1 MNTVDFS
8 KQKFHPSSLSK
19 LMTNTRTTT
28 KNKIKTIN
36 EPLSVTAKGCL
47 HEIYIEEVF
56 GRSKTISSAAMK
68 KGTAVETD
76 SLELLQTVTGEV
88 YFKNQETIENDYL
101 IGTPDVIDKKNSKVV
116 DIKSSWDIWTYSRVT
131 GDSALKDYAWQV
143 KGYMWLTDTRSAQ
156 LVYALVNTPEFIIDD
171 ELYKMSFTLPPE
183 TDMEQFRPDF
193 IFDDIPSEM
202 RIKRFEVAY
211 FDEEMSELRSR
222 LDLCREY
229 LSTLKL

>member
-8 KQKFHPSSLSK
+8 KQKFHPSSLK
-19 LMTNTRTTT
+19 LLMTNSRT
-28 KNKIKTIN
+28 KS
-36 EPLSVTAKGCL
+36 EPLSETAKGCL

-56 GRSKTISSAAMK
+56 GRRKTISSAAMK

-76 SLELLQTVTGEV
+76 SLDLLQSVTGEV
-88 YFKNQETIENDYL
+88 YFKNQETIENEYL

-156 LVYALVNTPEFIIDD
+156 LVYALVNTPEFIIED
-171 ELYKMSFTLPPE
+171 ELYKMSFTLPHN
-183 TDMEQFRPDF
+183 TDMEQFRPNF

>member
-8 KQKFHPSSLSK
+8 KQKFHPSSLK
-19 LMTNTRTTT
+19 LLMTNSRS
-28 KNKIKTIN
+28 KS
-36 EPLSVTAKGCL
+36 EPLSETAKGCL

-56 GRSKTISSAAMK
+56 GRRKTISSAAMK

-76 SLELLQTVTGEV
+76 SLDLLQAVTGEV
-88 YFKNQETIENDYL
+88 YFKNQETIENEYL

-156 LVYALVNTPEFIIDD
+156 LVYALVNTPEFLIAD
-171 ELYKMSFTLPPE
+171 ELYKMSFTMPLN
-183 TDMEQFRPDF
+183 TDMEQFRPNF

-202 RIKRFEVAY
+202 RIKQFEVAY

-222 LDLCREY
+222 LDSCREY

>member
-8 KQKFHPSSLSK
+8 KQKFHPSSLK
-19 LMTNTRTTT
+19 LLMTNSRS
-28 KNKIKTIN
+28 KS
-36 EPLSVTAKGCL
+36 EPLSETAKGCL

-56 GRSKTISSAAMK
+56 GRRKTISSAAMK

-76 SLELLQTVTGEV
+76 SLDLLQSVTGEV
-88 YFKNQETIENDYL
+88 YFKNQSTIENEYL
-101 IGTPDVIDKKNSKVV
+101 IGTPDVIDKKNSKIV

-143 KGYMWLTDTRSAQ
+143 KGYMWLTETRSAQ
-156 LVYALVNTPEFIIDD
+156 IVYALVNTPEFLIADQ
-171 ELYKMSFTLPPE
+171 LYKMSFTLPPD
-183 TDMEQFRPDF
+183 TDMEQFRPNF

-202 RIKRFEVAY
+202 RIKQFEVAY
-211 FDEEMSELRSR
+211 FEEEMSELRSR

-229 LSTLKL
+229 LLTIKL

>member
-19 LMTNTRTTT
+19 LMTNTRATT
-28 KNKIKTIN
+28 KTIN
-36 EPLSVTAKGCL
+36 EPLSVTAKSCL

-88 YFKNQETIENDYL
+88 YFKNQKTIENEYL

-116 DIKSSWDIWTYSRVT
+116 DIKSSWDIWTYSKVAQA
-131 GDSALKDYAWQV
+131 SALKDYAWQL

-156 LVYALVNTPEFIIDD
+156 LVYALVNTPEFIIDN

-183 TDMEQFRPDF
+183 TDMEQFRPNF
-193 IFDDIPSEM
+193 IFDDVPSEM
-202 RIKRFEVAY
+202 RIKRFEVSY
-211 FDEEMSELRSR
+211 FEEEISELRSR

>member
-8 KQKFHPSSLSK
+8 KQKFHPSSLK
-19 LMTNTRTTT
+19 LLMTNSRT
-28 KNKIKTIN
+28 KS
-36 EPLSVTAKGCL
+36 EPLSETAKGCL

-56 GRSKTISSAAMK
+56 GRRKTISSAAMK

-88 YFKNQETIENDYL
+88 YFKNQETIENEYL
-101 IGTPDVIDKKNSKVV
+101 IGTPDVIDKKNNKIV

-156 LVYALVNTPEFIIDD
+156 LVYALVNTPEFLIAD
-171 ELYKMSFTLPPE
+171 ELYKMSFTMPPN
-183 TDMEQFRPDF
+183 TDMEQFRPNF

-202 RIKRFEVAY
+202 RIKQFEVAY

-229 LSTLKL
+229 LLTLKL

>member
-8 KQKFHPSSLSK
+8 KQKFHPSSLK
-19 LMTNTRTTT
+19 LLMTNSRS
-28 KNKIKTIN
+28 KS
-36 EPLSVTAKGCL
+36 EPLSETAKGCL

-56 GRSKTISSAAMK
+56 GRRKTISSAAMK

-88 YFKNQETIENDYL
+88 YFKNQATIENEYL

-156 LVYALVNTPEFIIDD
+156 LVYALVNTPEFLIAD
-171 ELYKMSFTLPPE
+171 ELYKMSFTMPLN
-183 TDMEQFRPDF
+183 TDMEQFRPNF

-202 RIKRFEVAY
+202 RIKQFEVAY

>member
-8 KQKFHPSSLSK
+8 KQKFHPSSLK
-19 LMTNTRTTT
+19 LLMTNSRT
-28 KNKIKTIN
+28 KS
-36 EPLSVTAKGCL
+36 EPLSETAKGCL

-56 GRSKTISSAAMK
+56 SRRKTISSAAMK

-88 YFKNQETIENDYL
+88 YFKNQETIENEYL
-101 IGTPDVIDKKNSKVV
+101 IGTPDVIDKKNNKIV
-116 DIKSSWDIWTYSRVT
+116 DIKSSWDIWSYSRVT
-131 GDSALKDYAWQV
+131 GDSALKDYAWQL
-143 KGYMWLTDTRSAQ
+143 KGYMWLTETRSSQ

-171 ELYKMSFTLPPE
+171 ELYKMSFTLPPN
-183 TDMEQFRPDF
+183 TDMEQFRPNF

-202 RIKRFEVAY
+202 RIKQFEVAY
-211 FDEEMSELRSR
+211 FEEDILELRSR

>member
-8 KQKFHPSSLSK
+8 KQKFHPSSLK
-19 LMTNTRTTT
+19 LLMTNTKTTT

-56 GRSKTISSAAMK
+56 GRRKTISSAAMK

-76 SLELLQTVTGEV
+76 SLELLQAVTGEV
-88 YFKNQETIENDYL
+88 YFKNQETIENEYL
-101 IGTPDVIDKKNSKVV
+101 IGTPDVIDKKNSKIV
-116 DIKSSWDIWTYSRVT
+116 DIKSSWDIWTYSKVT
-131 GDSALKDYAWQV
+131 QDSALKDYAWQL

-156 LVYALVNTPEFIIDD
+156 LIYALVNTPEFIITDL
-171 ELYKMSFTLPPE
+171 LYKMSFTVPPE
-183 TDMEQFRPDF
+183 TNMEQFRPNF
-193 IFDDIPSEM
+193 IFDDIPNEM
-202 RIKRFEVAY
+202 KIKKIDVAY
-211 FDEEMSELRSR
+211 FDDEISELKSR

-229 LSTLKL
+229 LSTLSL

>member
-19 LMTNTRTTT
+19 LMTNTRT
-28 KNKIKTIN
+28 KIKPIIKPIN
-36 EPLSVTAKGCL
+36 EPLSVTAKSCL

-56 GRSKTISSAAMK
+56 GRKKTISSAAMK

-88 YFKNQETIENDYL
+88 YFKNQETIENEYL

-116 DIKSSWDIWTYSRVT
+116 DIKSSWDIWTYSGVT
-131 GDSALKDYAWQV
+131 QDSALKDYAWQL

-156 LVYALVNTPEFIIDD
+156 LVYALVNTPEFIIDN
-171 ELYKMSFTLPPE
+171 ELYKMSFTLPPD

-211 FDEEMSELRSR
+211 FDDEISELRSR
-222 LDLCREY
+222 LDQCREY

>member
-8 KQKFHPSSLSK
+8 KQKFHPSSLK
-19 LMTNTRTTT
+19 LLMTNSRT
-28 KNKIKTIN
+28 KS
-36 EPLSVTAKGCL
+36 EPLSETAKGCL

-56 GRSKTISSAAMK
+56 GRRKTISSAAMK

-76 SLELLQTVTGEV
+76 SLDLLQSVTGEV
-88 YFKNQETIENDYL
+88 YFKNQETIENEYL

-156 LVYALVNTPEFIIDD
+156 LVYALVNTPEFIIED
-171 ELYKMSFTLPPE
+171 ELYKMSFTLPHN
-183 TDMEQFRPDF
+183 TDMEQFRPNF

-202 RIKRFEVAY
+202 RIKQFEVAY
-211 FDEEMSELRSR
+211 FEEEMSELRSR

>member
-8 KQKFHPSSLSK
+8 KQKFHPSSLK
-19 LMTNTRTTT
+19 LLMTNSRT
-28 KNKIKTIN
+28 KS
-36 EPLSVTAKGCL
+36 EPLSETAKGCL

-56 GRSKTISSAAMK
+56 GRRKTISSAAMK

-88 YFKNQETIENDYL
+88 YFKNQETIENEYL

-156 LVYALVNTPEFIIDD
+156 LVYALVNTPEFLIAD
-171 ELYKMSFTLPPE
+171 ELYKMSFTMPPN
-183 TDMEQFRPDF
+183 TDMEQFRPNF